1 MRTQTTTIVI
11 FETKWT
17 VSAMAKANKKTAR
30 SIDDLKGEYERLN
43 ERKIQAQTQLEEAT
57 KQLEALQKEAIADFE
72 TSDIDELKSK
82 LAQMEAENE
91 QRRSDY
97 QELLEKISGELAK
110 VEQEAAPQT
119 KSGNADDD

>member
-1 MRTQTTTIVI
+1 
-11 FETKWT
+11 
-17 VSAMAKANKKTAR
+17 MAKANKKTVR

-57 KQLEALQKEAIADFE
+57 KQLGALQKEAIAEFE

-82 LAQMEAENE
+82 LEQMEAENE

-97 QELLEKISGELAK
+97 QELLEQISGELAK

-119 KSGNADDD
+119 KSGNADDA

>member
-1 MRTQTTTIVI
+1 
-11 FETKWT
+11 
-17 VSAMAKANKKTAR
+17 MAKTNKNSVR

-57 KQLEALQKEAIADFE
+57 KQLEALQKEAIAEFE

-82 LAQMEAENE
+82 LEQMEAENE
-91 QRRSDY
+91 KRRSDY

-110 VEQEAAPQT
+110 VEQETSSQT
-119 KSGNADDD
+119 KSGNADDA